1 MSLANLV
8 RRTGVTLVLVAACLI
23 AFAQGKTVTGT
34 VVDGTGEPLIGVS
47 VLVKGTSAGAVTDLD
62 GKFSIPNVNSEST
75 LVVSYIG
82 FSTQE
87 IKVGNQTVFNITME
101 DDAQLLDEVVVIG
114 YGTMS
119 KRDLTGSIASV
130 GAEELAAVPVNNVSE
145 ALTGKMPGVS
155 ITTTEG
161 SPDAEV
167 KIRVRGGGSLS
178 QDNSPLYIVDGF
190 SGE

>member
-1 MSLANLV
+1 MDLANLV
-8 RRTGVTLVLVAACLI
+8 RRAGATLLLAMLCLVT
-23 AFAQGKTVTGT
+23 FAQGKTVTGT

-47 VLVKGTSAGAVTDLD
+47 VLVKGTTAGAITDFD
-62 GKFSIPNVNSEST
+62 GKFSIPNVKAGST

-82 FSTQE
+82 YATQE
-87 IKVGNQTVFNITME
+87 IKVDDQTTFNITLA

-130 GAEELAAVPVNNVSE
+130 DAEQLAAVPVNNVPE

-178 QDNSPLYIVDGF
+178 
-190 SGE
+190 

>member
-1 MSLANLV
+1 MDLANLV
-8 RRTGVTLVLVAACLI
+8 RRAGATLLLAMLCLVT
-23 AFAQGKTVTGT
+23 FAQGKTVTGT
-34 VVDGTGEPLIGVS
+34 VVDGTGEPLIGV
-47 VLVKGTSAGAVTDLD
+47 AITDFD
-62 GKFSIPNVNSEST
+62 GKFSIPNVKAGST

-82 FSTQE
+82 YATQE
-87 IKVGNQTVFNITME
+87 IKVDDQTTFNITLA

-130 GAEELAAVPVNNVSE
+130 DAEQLAAVPVNNVSE

-190 SGE
+190 PVSSISDIASA